1 MIKIFKYISFILLK
15 ILFYL
20 FIYLFI
26 GFLLLNL
33 LLAITVYLTGFALF
47 FFKYF
52 IPIYFILSLY
62 TVNYRGYY
70 KLKFFGYNV
79 ELWKISFYNIIIFL
93 KNLIYNYKF
102 ISLALFSIILIFN
115 ANYNEI
121 YFLFII
127 LFVLFFTILFYL
139 YNNSYKF
146 KIYLE
151 KYFLWFNIS
160 IIIGIIYL
168 LKINNFD
175 SNIDPISE
183 TNYPNLIFKL
193 SSPRWFFKSSF
204 PHLYP
209 EYKRE
214 IKFLKDGLDFNRF
227 YLKDKYFLKFK
238 NTNLDFDFM
247 LIKKSIDKNLEF
259 HKNFIKGFDLNII
272 NYFKNIYIMDNFN
285 TLNKLDKKDLIN
297 QSKMHDNL
305 LFDLNSN
312 KAYNCVKF
320 QELRNGKVFFK
331 DKNTYA
337 KSFLKELGLS
347 KNLLVNTNLVIG
359 NFYQHVNV
367 FNESNLMSGSL
378 NRSINTYLN
387 NIKINQNVGL
397 VYDNILLNY
406 LMNEYSEYLFHLKL
420 ASLNFSNSIDLLD
433 DSSKDRNFY
442 ISLKEFKSS
451 IIEDSIKNKYEIYA
465 NSIIYEPTII
475 LNEALL
481 ENKNKS
487 IIKEYIINEDLRV
500 LDIELYIKYLNKY
513 YIYLNKNSNLI
524 NWLND
529 LFILIFD
536 EKKNKYNYWN
546 EIMSLKDIE
555 ERDTFNLYRN
565 FTSNFL
571 YVYEREL
578 DISLYNEF
586 KKSGT
591 HYEDIVQPL
600 GIAKAVLTNNDV
612 KNFYYRFFNYSKDLE
627 IFMNSYLWLSLE
639 DSNIKLESFDSLLEY
654 NEHLNEYKGILDN
667 YIKKNIE
674 NTEFNLND
682 IKKYAKN
689 HLRELMK
696 IKFEDKNNKKIL
708 IEIDEVLQVLRI
720 LKLDFFI
727 KNIIIDNNILLN
739 YFMKKNN
746 KYSNVYT
753 HVNETDYIFFKKI
766 SDNNININILKDI
779 NDNLKIFKISNLK
792 LSDTYKDFLFIGLYY
807 DFINQNKDLF
817 KVADNFDF
825 LNFFYSEQTSLYM
838 PIWELL
844 DKMLVYNLNYYKN
857 CLDNLIF
864 LYTEIEKPLSTIC
877 NGVYQASD
885 DLVFRMQKMLQIL
898 YEIDEKELY
907 NNQPA
912 LLKKFKAITEE
923 YSHFKDI
930 FIEFKK
936 IIKKI
941 NEFNNQ
947 IVNDKIN
954 EFNKLNKKIDSKDVI
969 FFNNDNL
976 LEYISENNIDLKKFE
991 KSKEII
997 KQILDQHNEIINKL
1011 NLFNNLLD
1019 SKYIFVDHEPFY
1031 NEMCRCEFTIYENVN
1046 YYKLKR
1052 QYKYSTWEDSHAL
1065 KLQIKRL
1072 DEVILQNNYSL
1083 DKGLEYTTDSLN
1095 KLKLIEKKLNDK
1107 FINDLQKIN
1116 KIIEEK

>member
-1 MIKIFKYISFILLK
+1 
-15 ILFYL
+15 
-20 FIYLFI
+20 
-26 GFLLLNL
+26 
-33 LLAITVYLTGFALF
+33 
-47 FFKYF
+47 
-52 IPIYFILSLY
+52 
-62 TVNYRGYY
+62 
-70 KLKFFGYNV
+70 
-79 ELWKISFYNIIIFL
+79 
-93 KNLIYNYKF
+93 
-102 ISLALFSIILIFN
+102 
-115 ANYNEI
+115 
-121 YFLFII
+121 
-127 LFVLFFTILFYL
+127 
-139 YNNSYKF
+139 
-146 KIYLE
+146 
-151 KYFLWFNIS
+151 
-160 IIIGIIYL
+160 
-168 LKINNFD
+168 
-175 SNIDPISE
+175 
-183 TNYPNLIFKL
+183 
-193 SSPRWFFKSSF
+193 
-204 PHLYP
+204 
-209 EYKRE
+209 
-214 IKFLKDGLDFNRF
+214 
-227 YLKDKYFLKFK
+227 
-238 NTNLDFDFM
+238 
-247 LIKKSIDKNLEF
+247 
-259 HKNFIKGFDLNII
+259 
-272 NYFKNIYIMDNFN
+272 
-285 TLNKLDKKDLIN
+285 
-297 QSKMHDNL
+297 
-305 LFDLNSN
+305 
-312 KAYNCVKF
+312 
-320 QELRNGKVFFK
+320 
-331 DKNTYA
+331 
-337 KSFLKELGLS
+337 
-347 KNLLVNTNLVIG
+347 
-359 NFYQHVNV
+359 
-367 FNESNLMSGSL
+367 
-378 NRSINTYLN
+378 
-387 NIKINQNVGL
+387 
-397 VYDNILLNY
+397 
-406 LMNEYSEYLFHLKL
+406 
-420 ASLNFSNSIDLLD
+420 
-433 DSSKDRNFY
+433 
-442 ISLKEFKSS
+442 
-451 IIEDSIKNKYEIYA
+451 
-465 NSIIYEPTII
+465 
-475 LNEALL
+475 
-481 ENKNKS
+481 
-487 IIKEYIINEDLRV
+487 
-500 LDIELYIKYLNKY
+500 
-513 YIYLNKNSNLI
+513 
-524 NWLND
+524 
-529 LFILIFD
+529 
-536 EKKNKYNYWN
+536 
-546 EIMSLKDIE
+546 
-555 ERDTFNLYRN
+555 
-565 FTSNFL
+565 
-571 YVYEREL
+571 
-578 DISLYNEF
+578 
-586 KKSGT
+586 
-591 HYEDIVQPL
+591 
-600 GIAKAVLTNNDV
+600 
-612 KNFYYRFFNYSKDLE
+612 
-627 IFMNSYLWLSLE
+627 
-639 DSNIKLESFDSLLEY
+639 LESFDSLLEY

-1052 QYKYSTWEDSHAL
+1052 QYKYST
-1065 KLQIKRL
+1065 
-1072 DEVILQNNYSL
+1072 
-1083 DKGLEYTTDSLN
+1083 
-1095 KLKLIEKKLNDK
+1095 
-1107 FINDLQKIN
+1107 
-1116 KIIEEK
+1116 